1 MATETVEILDC
12 RNVVEASFPSTLI
25 EVHRLPAPQVGEGVC
40 FHDGFPFERTGSDI
54 EFRGTVFCSLAC
66 AVACQSLSD
75 ESCITGDDEAELF
88 FKYSATTDIPL
99 AQVAPPRRE
108 LAVFGGGNY
117 TLAKFRNVV
126 GLSPFTTEPVG
137 AHCLYDCHPI
147 SGDPVTY
154 ARFFEGSTFCSY
166 NCMLSFVLEDS
177 SIGSIAETE
186 IRNRVRHN
194 LIPAAPRILLKKF
207 GGYLGIEKFREDFA
221 DTYYKIL
228 PERTLVSAA
237 TQLIPL
243 GENVA
248 SYRSHVETHK
258 FFALQTKPGEYAVET
273 TKQIVTSQN
282 NNRPA
287 GSAAEKAKTKS
298 LGKVSKKKAA
308 FEKQRPDVQTG
319 GTCVVKISSG
329 SGKILNSTK
338 CNQPQP
344 ICSGKLPFKKK

>member
-1 MATETVEILDC
+1 
-12 RNVVEASFPSTLI
+12 
-25 EVHRLPAPQVGEGVC
+25 
-40 FHDGFPFERTGSDI
+40 
-54 EFRGTVFCSLAC
+54 
-66 AVACQSLSD
+66 
-75 ESCITGDDEAELF
+75 
-88 FKYSATTDIPL
+88 
-99 AQVAPPRRE
+99 
-108 LAVFGGGNY
+108 
-117 TLAKFRNVV
+117 
-126 GLSPFTTEPVG
+126 
-137 AHCLYDCHPI
+137 
-147 SGDPVTY
+147 
-154 ARFFEGSTFCSY
+154 
-166 NCMLSFVLEDS
+166 MLSFVLEDS

-186 IRNRVRHN
+186 IRNRVRYN

-207 GGYLGIEKFREDFA
+207 GGYLEIEKFRESFA

-248 SYRSHVETHK
+248 SYRSHVEIHK

-273 TKQIVTSQN
+273 KQVQTG
-282 NNRPA
+282 RPVDRP
-287 GSAAEKAKTKS
+287 AAEKAKTKS

-308 FEKQRPDVQTG
+308 FGKQRQEVQTG

>member
-1 MATETVEILDC
+1 MTTETVEILDC

-25 EVHRLPAPQVGEGVC
+25 LVHRLPVSLVNTGVC
-40 FHDGFPFERTGSDI
+40 FHDGFPFEHTGSDI

-117 TLAKFRNVV
+117 TLAKFRNNNRLVV
-126 GLSPFTTEPVG
+126 EPVG

-147 SGDPVTY
+147 TGDIVTY
-154 ARFFEGSTFCSY
+154 PRFFEGSTFCSY

-186 IRNRVRHN
+186 IRNRVRYN

-207 GGYLGIEKFREDFA
+207 GGYWEIKKFREDFA

-248 SYRSHVETHK
+248 SYRSHVEIHK

-273 TKQIVTSQN
+273 TKQVPT
-282 NNRPA
+282 NRQADRP
-287 GSAAEKAKTKS
+287 AAEKAKTKS

-308 FEKQRPDVQTG
+308 FGKQRQEVQTG